1 MLILEMIFQL
11 FFLVFSYICEK
22 QQKTLYCPEVVEI
35 IITDALINSLKRVRT
50 SPSLGG
56 GRSWVAHSI
65 KMTNI

>member
-1 MLILEMIFQL
+1 MLILEMIFPVI
-11 FFLVFSYICEK
+11 FSGFSYLCEK

-35 IITDALINSLKRVRT
+35 IITDALINSLKIVRT

-56 GRSWVAHSI
+56 GRSWVAHNI